1 MSAVQEWLDAI
12 DMETFLDWEGIDYKL
27 TPGRSGEQLNVKEC
41 PVCGGSKW
49 KVYLNAETGAGNCFS
64 GSCEAKFSKYSFI
77 QAIYPQLSKREFFD
91 MLKKLAQSMGWR
103 VKRIARDVIF
113 EASDLVLPES
123 VELPYQGKNLRY
135 LTQRG
140 IDGET
145 AQYFYLRYSKNGI
158 FRYRQ
163 NGFDRIQS
171 YAERVIIPVL
181 DLDGN
186 LVSFQG
192 RDITG
197 TAEKKYLFPP
207 GFASTGR
214 YLYNGHNARRVK
226 RLIVC
231 EGVFDV
237 MATQVALNSDPAFRD
252 RAVVGTFGKHLSIG
266 QGDDQFGALL
276 QLKRE
281 GLEEI
286 TFLWDGEIQ
295 ALKDATAAALEVRK
309 LGLTTKVARL
319 PADKDPN
326 EVDSYTLLQTI
337 DQAIVMTP
345 KSATLFL
352 LSVR

>member
-1 MSAVQEWLDAI
+1 MSQLQEWLDAI
-12 DMETFLDWEGIDYKL
+12 DMECFLDWEGLDYRL

-41 PVCGGSKW
+41 PVCGGDKW
-49 KVYLNAETGAGNCFS
+49 KVYLNAETGVGNCFS
-64 GSCEAKFSKYSFI
+64 GSCETKFSKYAFI
-77 QAIYPQLSKREFFD
+77 KAHFPQLSKREFFD
-91 MLKKLAQSMGWR
+91 TLKKLAQSMGWR
-103 VKRIARDVIF
+103 AKRVARDALL
-113 EASDLVLPES
+113 EASDIALPES
-123 VELPYQGKNLRY
+123 VELPHQGKNLRY

-145 AQYFYLRYSKNGI
+145 AQYFHLRYSKNGV
-158 FRYRQ
+158 FRYKQ
-163 NGFDRIQS
+163 NGFDRVQS

-197 TAEKKYLFPP
+197 IAEKKYLFPP

-214 YLYNGHNARRVK
+214 YLYNGHNARRAK
-226 RLIVC
+226 RMIAC

-237 MATQVALNSDPAFRD
+237 MATQIALNRDSGFRD
-252 RAVVGTFGKHLSIG
+252 RAVIGTFGKHLSIG

-286 TFLWDGEIQ
+286 TFLWDGEAQ
-295 ALKDATAAALEVRK
+295 ALKDATIAALEIRK
-309 LGLTTKVARL
+309 LGLTARVARL
-319 PADKDPN
+319 PEDKDPN
-326 EVDSYTLLQTI
+326 EVDAHIVLAAI
-337 DQAIVMTP
+337 DQAVVVTP
-345 KSATLFL
+345 KSAALFL
-352 LSVR
+352 LSIH